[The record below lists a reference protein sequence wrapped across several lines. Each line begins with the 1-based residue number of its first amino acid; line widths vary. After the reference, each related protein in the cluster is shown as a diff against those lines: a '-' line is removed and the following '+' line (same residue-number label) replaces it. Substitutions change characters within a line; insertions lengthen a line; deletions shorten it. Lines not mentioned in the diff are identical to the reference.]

1 MQLMIEASAC
11 ISCHIYYSNM
21 HTIINIYSINTVSA
35 HATDEPFAIVL
46 QV

>member
-1 MQLMIEASAC
+1 MHPILYVLVVTLYF
-11 ISCHIYYSNM
+11 IYYSNM

-35 HATDEPFAIVL
+35 HATDKPFAIAL